1 MEMKSGIH
9 PEYMDCTVTC
19 GCGNVFKTRA
29 TVPTMNIEICG
40 VCHPFYTGQQK
51 YVDTAGR
58 IERFQRKFGSSY
70 FTDKKEK
77 GAGDKASKA

>member
-1 MEMKSGIH
+1 MKSGIH
-9 PEYMDCTVTC
+9 PDYVECTVTC

-29 TVPTMNIEICG
+29 TVPAMNVEICG

-58 IERFQRKFGSSY
+58 IERFQRKFGGSY
-70 FTDKKEK
+70 FRNKKEK
-77 GAGDKASKA
+77 GAGDAASKA